1 MKIHKKEAVLSIL
14 ALSLGLLIYIFFRN
28 GTYIHSLLKIRNSF
42 GFSHLTFFGSDFIK
56 YYLPDFLWAFLLTN
70 ALMAISNNTKKEV
83 FIIGLIVI
91 VLSIVWELFQ
101 LFEVVSGTFDFLDC
115 FIYILAVIT
124 AVALTTERKRK

>member
-14 ALSLGLLIYIFFRN
+14 TLSLGLLIYIFFRN
-28 GTYIHSLLKIRNSF
+28 GTYIHSLLRIHHSF

-56 YYLPDFLWAFLLTN
+56 YYLPDFLWAFSLTN
-70 ALMAISNNTKKEV
+70 ALMAISNKTKKAV
-83 FIIGLIVI
+83 LIIGLIVI
-91 VLSIVWELFQ
+91 VLSLIWELLQ
-101 LFEVVSGTFDFLDC
+101 LFKVVSGTFDFLDC